1 MIRAQ
6 LELYRVFHEVS
17 RCGSVSRAA
26 EALFVTQPAVSQS
39 IRNLESLLDMQLF
52 HRLPRGMALTKTG
65 ERLYGYV
72 EQALGLIDA
81 AEREVER
88 VAELETGELYLAA
101 GDSICRHHLLPHL
114 ERFRSAYPGVHV
126 RITNRTSDATIE
138 LVRSGRVDL
147 GLVNTPYE
155 TSGVEIEP
163 ICEIHD
169 CFVTGDAFNT
179 NDPVT
184 WQELCELPLLML
196 ETGTATRR
204 YLEAEFLKSGYDIRP
219 EIELGSID
227 LLAQFAISKFG
238 VAAVVREYVM
248 ELIERGELTEVS
260 IDPPLPPRSIGVAY
274 RTGMLVSPAA
284 ERLLE
289 HIREGAGKGV

>member
-6 LELYRVFHEVS
+6 LELYRVFHEVA

-26 EALFVTQPAVSQS
+26 EGLFVTQPAVSQS
-39 IRNLESLLDMQLF
+39 IRNLEDDLDIQLF
-52 HRLPRGMALTKTG
+52 HRLPRGMGLTKAG
-65 ERLYGYV
+65 ERLFGFV
-72 EQALGLIDA
+72 EQAIGLIDA

-88 VAELETGELYLAA
+88 VAELDTGELYLAA

-114 ERFRSAYPGVHV
+114 EKFRASYPGVHV

-147 GLVNTPYE
+147 GLVNSPCE

-169 CFVTGDAFNT
+169 CFVAGDLYDT
-179 NDPVT
+179 SGDPLT

-204 YLEAEFLKSGYDIRP
+204 YLEAEFLKGGVDIRP

-238 VAAVVREYVM
+238 IAAVVREYVA
-248 ELIERGELTEVS
+248 ELIEERALTEVS
-260 IDPPLPPRSIGVAY
+260 IDPPLRPRSIGVVY
-274 RTGMLVSPAA
+274 RTGIPLSPAA

-289 HIREGAGKGV
+289 HIREGVA